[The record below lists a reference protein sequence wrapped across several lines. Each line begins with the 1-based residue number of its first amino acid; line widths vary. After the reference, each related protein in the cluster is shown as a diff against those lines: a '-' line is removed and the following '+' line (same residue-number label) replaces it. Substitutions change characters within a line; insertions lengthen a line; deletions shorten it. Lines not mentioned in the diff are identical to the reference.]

1 MTRLVHY
8 YSPLDRVFDRAF
20 GTLLA
25 PTNGDASVTPGAF
38 VLDVVETPEAYI
50 VKAEVP
56 GVAKDRIDVKVDD
69 RDVTIGYES
78 TEEIAPEGKSLWRE
92 RRYGKVSRAI
102 RLPEAV
108 DTNGAQAKH
117 VDGVLELT
125 LPKLVKAKAKQ
136 ITIQ

>member
-8 YSPLDRVFDRAF
+8 YSPLNHVFDRAF
-20 GTLLA
+20 GSLFNGEA
-25 PTNGDASVTPGAF
+25 PSGTGSIA
-38 VLDVVETPEAYI
+38 LDVVETPDSYI

-56 GVAKDRIDVKVDD
+56 GVAKDRIEVNVEN
-69 RDVTIGYES
+69 RDVAISYE
-78 TEEIAPEGKSLWRE
+78 TREEIAAEGKSLWRE
-92 RRYGKVSRAI
+92 RSYGKVSRAI
-102 RLPEAV
+102 RLPTEV
-108 DTNGAQAKH
+108 DATAAQAKH